1 MIQQINKQIKIKL
14 EKDKTKLPK
23 NLQQNINQF
32 WDKLTKENLNFYDGE
47 IIAVQEIKENEEDI
61 LLNTRRTRYSHY
73 LYDDRIGV
81 GNSVFWC
88 CSLWGGILLIT
99 KDNYFVLGEMAETT
113 STPFYI
119 DTIGGAS
126 DINDVEQGKIN
137 ITKTIEREL
146 KEEMNLELN
155 DAKQIV
161 NYHVKYIERPE
172 GRRHVYGV
180 IAVGN
185 INMTKLEIENHYKK
199 YLKYL
204 QDNKKEIEFKS
215 IKFIPI
221 GRSKQTLGK
230 MKNPK
235 REYILQLLEIEE
247 TQLYRRQ

>member
-1 MIQQINKQIKIKL
+1 M

-32 WDKLTKENLNFYDGE
+32 WNKLTKENLNFYDGE

-61 LLNTRRTRYSHY
+61 LLNTRIARYSHY

-126 DINDVEQGKIN
+126 DIKDVEQGKIN
-137 ITKTIEREL
+137 IIKTIEREL
-146 KEEMNLELN
+146 KEELNLELN
-155 DAKQIV
+155 NSEQII
-161 NYHVKYIERPE
+161 NFQIKYLERPQ

-185 INMTKLEIENHYKK
+185 LDMTKLEVENYYKQ
-199 YLKYL
+199 YLKDL
-204 QDNKKEIEFKS
+204 QDNKEEIEFKS
-215 IKFIPI
+215 VQFIPV
-221 GRSKQTLGK
+221 GKSRKMLEK

-235 REYILQLLEIEE
+235 REYLLSLLEQEE
-247 TQLYRRQ
+247 RQLM